1 MIRTRRGDEGGV
13 DREASAQTTIG
24 AMSRLSEMSVARVYP
39 LYVQKLERKGRSQAE
54 LDEVITWLTGL
65 DRAQV
70 QAHLDAGSSFEEF
83 FAASTLNPH
92 ASAITGVICGIRVE
106 DMTDPLDQKVRYL
119 DKLVDELAK
128 GKAMEKV
135 LRS

>member
-1 MIRTRRGDEGGV
+1 MIRTRRGDEGEV

-24 AMSRLSEMSVARVYP
+24 AMSRLSELSVARVYP

-83 FAASTLNPH
+83 FAASTLNPNS
-92 ASAITGVICGIRVE
+92 SAITGVICGIRVE